1 MFIAIFEENPFE
13 EFQNSKGKGS
23 LNFEVFA
30 REDLR
35 REIPIESF
43 VHKPITETHPY
54 HEERMS
60 PSYHNYGIDKWVE
73 KEQSDNN
80 SLTDNRLSLISSEA
94 KQKALEIIAGTSIQ
108 TK

>member
-1 MFIAIFEENPFE
+1 MVLNFSYLFDVFE

-60 PSYHNYGIDKWVE
+60 PSYHNYGIDKWRNYVGNPQYE
-73 KEQSDNN
+73 NHSF
-80 SLTDNRLSLISSEA
+80 IY
-94 KQKALEIIAGTSIQ
+94 
-108 TK
+108 